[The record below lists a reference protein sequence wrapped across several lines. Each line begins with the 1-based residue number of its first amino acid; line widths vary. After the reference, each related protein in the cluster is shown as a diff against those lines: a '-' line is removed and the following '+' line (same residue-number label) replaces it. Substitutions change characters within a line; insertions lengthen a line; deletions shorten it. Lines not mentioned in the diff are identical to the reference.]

1 MIDEGLLTDLLDL
14 MIIGDL
20 NFSACLKSF
29 IIEGCDGAGVN
40 ASDFHFDIPGSNP
53 ALVKDIF

>member
-1 MIDEGLLTDLLDL
+1 MIHFHGSGTIFVLVTYLLVVDY
-14 MIIGDL
+14 
-20 NFSACLKSF
+20 KK
-29 IIEGCDGAGVN
+29 GCDGAGVN